1 LFPEIVGGGSPPTGL
16 RTVASSRADRTH
28 PTNGSSSPQK
38 VQQPAGIAVL
48 HQALSTIN
56 PALDR

>member
-1 LFPEIVGGGSPPTGL
+1 MSS
-16 RTVASSRADRTH
+16 VADHHRPGTDGCCLACRPH
-28 PTNGSSSPQK
+28 PSDEGIKLAAK

-48 HQALSTIN
+48 HQALSTIT